1 MKRPPPHRPL
11 LQPSAVTISLALLLA
26 LASAAPARAQY
37 GLSCFSMSAGGGRAA
52 GGAFTLDGTASPA
65 QAGHATGGS
74 FILDGGWGG
83 AISIVGVPG
92 DPTPL
97 PAQFALAGA
106 RPNPCVRRTSIAFAL
121 PQASDVRLGVY
132 DARGRRVRELV
143 ATTVAPG
150 RHTVDWTGV
159 ADDGRAL
166 ANGIYFVRFDAGAY
180 HAISRVV
187 LLH

>member
-1 MKRPPPHRPL
+1 MKRSPPYRSRPH
-11 LQPSAVTISLALLLA
+11 PSRLTITFALGLALV
-26 LASAAPARAQY
+26 SAAPARAQFS
-37 GLSCFSMSAGGGRAA
+37 LSVGSMSAGGGRAA
-52 GGAFTLDGTASPA
+52 GGSFTLDGTASPA

-83 AISIVGVPG
+83 AISIVAVPG

-97 PAQFALAGA
+97 PAQFALTGA

-150 RHTVDWTGV
+150 RHTVDWTG
-159 ADDGRAL
+159 ADDDGRAL